1 MQQDAPISKSFIFAN
16 QQRRNINDL
25 FIDISPFLFIE
36 GGFKHMTKNYFSLQ
50 WHITDRCDQRC
61 KHCYI
66 FAGED
71 KSYSPEFDFAILKQ
85 IFFNYLTTCD
95 KMDKNPSIAITG
107 GDPLLHKDIWKLLHL
122 FKEYNVPFAILGNPF
137 HLDASVAKELKQLG
151 CNTYQMSLDGL
162 EHTHDFIRKPGS
174 YKATLEKIQVLNEA
188 GIKSAIATTVSKMNI
203 DEIPEL
209 VRVAVEYKA
218 KTFGFSRYCPNE
230 KDRDN
235 LVTPLEY
242 RAFLEK
248 MWEQF
253 TILQN
258 KGTTFIL
265 KDHLWKLFLYEK
277 GLFKIEDNS
286 ELIMDGCHCGIS
298 HITILAN
305 GLVYA
310 CRRCESHVGN
320 VLEESLYDIFFGS
333 KMEMYRNFEDFEAC
347 ANCELLRFCRGC
359 PSVTKC
365 ATGNFYAK
373 DPQCWKGV

>member
-1 MQQDAPISKSFIFAN
+1 
-16 QQRRNINDL
+16 
-25 FIDISPFLFIE
+25 
-36 GGFKHMTKNYFSLQ
+36 MTKNYFALQ
-50 WHITDRCDQRC
+50 WHITDKCDQRC

-71 KSYSPEFDFAILKQ
+71 KSYSPEFDFETLKQ
-85 IFFNYLTTCD
+85 IFFNYLATCE
-95 KMDKNPSIAITG
+95 KMDKNPSIALTG
-107 GDPLLHKDIWKLLHL
+107 GDPLLHDNVWKLLHL

-137 HLDASVAKELKQLG
+137 HLDAGVARELKQLG

-174 YKATLEKIQVLNEA
+174 FRTTLEKIHVLNEA

-209 VRVAVEYKA
+209 VKVVVEYKA

-230 KDRDN
+230 NDRNN
-235 LVTPLEY
+235 LVTPSEY

-253 TILQN
+253 TALQN
-258 KGTTFIL
+258 EGTAFIL

-277 GLFKIEDNS
+277 GLFKIDDDS
-286 ELIMDGCHCGIS
+286 KLIMDGCHCGIS
-298 HITILAN
+298 HITILAD

-310 CRRCESHVGN
+310 CRRCESPVGR
-320 VLEESLYDIFFGS
+320 VPEDSLYDIFFGS
-333 KMEMYRNFEDFEAC
+333 KMEEYRKFENFEAC
-347 ANCELLRFCRGC
+347 AKCELLRFCRGC
-359 PSVTKC
+359 PSVAKC

-373 DPQCWKGV
+373 DPQCWKEV